1 MTPASP
7 QLGVAPLSP
16 PAPSSAPLGLPTSV
30 PAPEPTPSVRAAWPL
45 SAQVATGILLLLAVG
60 LLAWN
65 VYGRGRWATRPTAL
79 ESGNG
84 DVFRIDLNRADR
96 AQFLQLPGA
105 GENLVSRIEA
115 YRREHGGFH
124 DVDEL
129 RRVSGIGPVLLERWR
144 PLVYVSVADGDEEP
158 GAEGTAPPP
167 RVVRAAR
174 PEEAPIVRTGTKS
187 PLAPGETID
196 VNRASLTEL
205 QRLPSVG
212 PALAAR
218 IVEARARKPFG
229 TVEDLRHVSGI
240 GAKTL
245 DKLRPHIRVE

>member
-1 MTPASP
+1 M
-7 QLGVAPLSP
+7 
-16 PAPSSAPLGLPTSV
+16 
-30 PAPEPTPSVRAAWPL
+30 
-45 SAQVATGILLLLAVG
+45 LLLLAVG
-60 LLAWN
+60 LLTWN

-96 AQFLQLPGA
+96 AQLLQLPGA
-105 GENLVSRIEA
+105 GENLVGRVEA

-124 DVDEL
+124 TVDEL

-144 PLVYVSVADGDEEP
+144 PLVYVSSADGDEDAEP
-158 GAEGTAPPP
+158 ASDGTAPAP

-174 PEEAPIVRTGTKS
+174 PEDVPPTVRAGGKQ
-187 PLAPGETID
+187 PLGPGEYID

-205 QRLPSVG
+205 QRLPGVG

-218 IVEARARKPFG
+218 IVEARTRKPFAA
-229 TVEDLRHVSGI
+229 VEDLRHVSGI